1 MAKQIN
7 VSVGGVVKKVKEVPL
22 GIGGV
27 VKKAKSG
34 KCGVGGVVKTFFES
48 NLVLYDNGETDY
60 TWEGATNSSG
70 YLQIGTTFNPGS
82 SGYGCY
88 ISTQIDIS
96 NYSKLRVTLVD
107 PSDSVSTYKN
117 GIMYLFD
124 VDTKQGTFGIA
135 EKGWT
140 RSPDS
145 TITLTMPISDSDLDS
160 GEYER
165 PTFQFGLA
173 FRKFDSEWLDGR
185 SFVNQPKIQKIW
197 FE

>member
-70 YLQIGTTFNPGS
+70 YLQIGTTCTGAKFGPS
-82 SGYGCY
+82 EFSG
-88 ISTQIDIS
+88 
-96 NYSKLRVTLVD
+96 
-107 PSDSVSTYKN
+107 
-117 GIMYLFD
+117 
-124 VDTKQGTFGIA
+124 
-135 EKGWT
+135 
-140 RSPDS
+140 
-145 TITLTMPISDSDLDS
+145 
-160 GEYER
+160 
-165 PTFQFGLA
+165 GL
-173 FRKFDSEWLDGR
+173 K
-185 SFVNQPKIQKIW
+185 
-197 FE
+197 